1 MLELEPTGSQIVSGR
16 WQFNAAR
23 VGALVIAAA
32 AYAAAF
38 GEGISTAIDR
48 YGQGA
53 STQPFSWSGEVLVW
67 LRLVVASGALVGLSW
82 LILRE
87 LTTRPWW
94 WSWPQWTRRPP
105 LSRSTYVACVSVYVL
120 SVYATLGLR
129 WLVDLALPALA
140 VDDTST
146 TAQRPLA
153 AAVIAGLRAGFGE
166 EVFVVAVPIAALAMW
181 LPSTRVGLIAALCV
195 LVPMRLAY
203 HVYYGAGLWVSMGL
217 WAVVS
222 AYMVWRWRDYRLV
235 IGFALAH
242 AAYNIC
248 EGYALA
254 FWGLVSVAAAGVVA
268 LALTHRVRT
277 GRWITMAPP
286 LRAPA
291 PVRV

>member
-1 MLELEPTGSQIVSGR
+1 M
-16 WQFNAAR
+16 
-23 VGALVIAAA
+23 
-32 AYAAAF
+32 
-38 GEGISTAIDR
+38 
-48 YGQGA
+48 
-53 STQPFSWSGEVLVW
+53 
-67 LRLVVASGALVGLSW
+67 
-82 LILRE
+82 
-87 LTTRPWW
+87 
-94 WSWPQWTRRPP
+94 
-105 LSRSTYVACVSVYVL
+105 SVYVL
-120 SVYATLGLR
+120 SVYATLGVR
-129 WLVDLALPALA
+129 WLVELALPALA
-140 VDDTST
+140 VDDAST
-146 TAQRPLA
+146 AAQRPLA

-181 LPSTRVGLIAALCV
+181 LPSTRAGLIAALCV

-203 HVYYGAGLWVSMGL
+203 HVYYGAGLWVSMAL

-254 FWGLVSVAAAGVVA
+254 FWGLVGVAAACVVA
-268 LALTHRVRT
+268 LVLAHRVRT

-286 LRAPA
+286 LRVPI

>member
-1 MLELEPTGSQIVSGR
+1 MLDLETTNSPIVSGR
-16 WQFNAAR
+16 WWFNASR
-23 VGALVIAAA
+23 VGALLIAAG
-32 AYAAAF
+32 AYASAF
-38 GEGISTAIDR
+38 GDGISTAIAR
-48 YGQGA
+48 YGDGA
-53 STQPFSWSGEVLVW
+53 STHPFSWSGEVLSW
-67 LRLVVASGALVGLSW
+67 AWLVVAVSVFGGLSW

-87 LTTRPWW
+87 LTTRPW

-120 SVYATLGLR
+120 SVYASLGLS
-129 WLVDLALPALA
+129 WLVELA
-140 VDDTST
+140 VPGPAVDGAT
-146 TAQRPLA
+146 TVSQRPLVA
-153 AAVIAGLRAGFGE
+153 EVIAGLRAGFGE

-203 HVYYGAGLWVSMGL
+203 HVYYGASLWVSMAL

-254 FWGLVSVAAAGVVA
+254 FWGLVGVAAASVIGLV
-268 LALTHRVRT
+268 LAHRVRT

-286 LRAPA
+286 LRVPV